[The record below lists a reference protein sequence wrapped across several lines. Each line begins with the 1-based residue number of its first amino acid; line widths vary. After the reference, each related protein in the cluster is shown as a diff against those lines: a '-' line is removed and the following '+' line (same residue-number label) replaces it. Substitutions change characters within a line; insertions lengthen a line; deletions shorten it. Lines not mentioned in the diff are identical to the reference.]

1 MFRAWLQLARI
12 SNLPTI
18 WTNVAAAWM
27 LAGGA
32 WQDPRL
38 VMLIIAGSLLYT
50 GGMILNDV
58 ADAEFDRKHRRE
70 RPIPA
75 GHTTRRTA
83 GIVAVVLL
91 LLGSTLA
98 VLQGASPSIT
108 AFLVAA
114 IVFYDLY
121 HKQWSGSVII
131 MGACRVLLALMA
143 ASAFPVDQHIG
154 GSLGAGSAEAPR
166 TLDLGFKSPA
176 VIHVL
181 PVALALGAYIIG
193 ITLAARREHQKGAK
207 PSLMI
212 FGALVLLYT
221 PAVLFARRFY
231 LMPMNPWPLVV
242 LAIFALIV
250 ALATQLL
257 RKGGPAIGKAV
268 GLLLAGIV
276 VVDALAVAA
285 ISINLALMFVC
296 LMPVLLVWQRWIAAT

>member
-18 WTNVAAAWM
+18 WTNVTAAWM

-38 VMLIIAGSLLYT
+38 VMLIVAGSLLYT

-58 ADAEFDRKHRRE
+58 ADAEFDQKHRRE
-70 RPIPA
+70 RPIPS
-75 GHTTRRTA
+75 GRTTRRTA

-131 MGACRVLLALMA
+131 MGACRVLLFLMA
-143 ASAFPVDQHIG
+143 ASAFPVEQHIG
-154 GSLGAGSAEAPR
+154 SSLGTSTASTPQ
-166 TLDLGFKSPA
+166 TLDLGFNSPA
-176 VIHVL
+176 VVQVFPMAI
-181 PVALALGAYIIG
+181 ALGAYIIG
-193 ITLAARREHQKGAK
+193 ITLAARREHQKGAL
-207 PSLMI
+207 PSLMT

-221 PAVLFARRFY
+221 PALLFARRFY
-231 LMPMNPWPLVV
+231 TMPVNPWPLVV
-242 LAIFALIV
+242 LAIFALLV
-250 ALATQLL
+250 ALATQWL